1 MTAIKKKEIDWLSI
15 LMFILLIVL
24 VIWFIVRVVR

>member
-1 MTAIKKKEIDWLSI
+1 MAKKDPLDWLSV

-24 VIWFIVRVVR
+24 VIWFIKMVIS